1 MRSGTNNMNF
11 LQKVLLLTLQNSK
24 AGPRKTVYIYLQTD
38 NLSFLQ
44 DLRLSLQSFHFQT
57 RTTPPLHNN
66 QQLSNN
72 RFVISEDL
80 TSL

>member
-1 MRSGTNNMNF
+1 MRFDTNSMRF
-11 LQKVLLLTLQNSK
+11 LQKVLLLILQNPK

-44 DLRLSLQSFHFQT
+44 DFRLSLQDSHFQT
-57 RTTPPLHNN
+57 RTAPPLHNN